1 MIRIRR
7 GNAFKIFDIHIFFNL
22 CILFLAAL
30 GLHYYVRAHSNCD
43 EQGLLSSCG
52 VQASHCG
59 GFSCGAQALGTP
71 ASVVQHVGSVV
82 GVHGLSLP

>member
-1 MIRIRR
+1 M
-7 GNAFKIFDIHIFFNL
+7 
-22 CILFLAAL
+22 
-30 GLHYYVRAHSNCD
+30 RAHSNCD

>member
-1 MIRIRR
+1 M
-7 GNAFKIFDIHIFFNL
+7 
-22 CILFLAAL
+22 
-30 GLHYYVRAHSNCD
+30 RAHANYD
-43 EQGLLSSCG
+43 EQELLFSYG

-82 GVHGLSLP
+82 VVHGLNLPCKNFFFGKLKTLQVLEI